1 MIVIIFDQNST
12 ASEVCAI
19 EQERYSRPE
28 NFDILSHHYFHAV
41 ALEKNTVKSRKKDT
55 EMDGIRRKLHG
66 LCGLRKRDK
75 KEQADYFVFVMV
87 EIH

>member
-41 ALEKNTVKSRKKDT
+41 ALEKNTVKSRKKT
-55 EMDGIRRKLHG
+55 ERWMKYDGN
-66 LCGLRKRDK
+66 CMAYVDFE
-75 KEQADYFVFVMV
+75 KENKN
-87 EIH
+87 